1 MFDTCFD
8 RKHHACC
15 ERMFRVS
22 CVVIE
27 FIVVLQTRSLMADQ
41 THSVYHKAKALAE
54 FTLLLCPAPCF
65 VDFSP
70 RPTGNN
76 CDTRLILN
84 ESNFLE
90 KFLHQLSRL
99 SHDRHPRHVPKIPSP
114 IAPLT
119 HTNTF
124 SSIPSSV

>member
-8 RKHHACC
+8 RKHHACF

-54 FTLLLCPAPCF
+54 FHT
-65 VDFSP
+65 
-70 RPTGNN
+70 
-76 CDTRLILN
+76 
-84 ESNFLE
+84 
-90 KFLHQLSRL
+90 
-99 SHDRHPRHVPKIPSP
+99 
-114 IAPLT
+114 APLSGALLRRLLAQADREQLRYASDLERIEFLGEVPAST
-119 HTNTF
+119 ESAF
-124 SSIPSSV
+124 